1 MALRVTNE
9 DVLNIMDVT
18 ASETDKVKI
27 DTMITTANLIINKVF
42 ENDTIMSEELL
53 TECEKY
59 LAAHIAALTIFRST
73 SQEKIGDVTL
83 IFTGKWGDKLNS
95 TPYGQML
102 LTMDIS
108 GKLAA
113 TGKEAIE
120 MYAIP
125 NFDY

>member
-73 SQEKIGDVTL
+73 SQEKI
-83 IFTGKWGDKLNS
+83 
-95 TPYGQML
+95 
-102 LTMDIS
+102 
-108 GKLAA
+108 
-113 TGKEAIE
+113 
-120 MYAIP
+120 
-125 NFDY
+125 